1 MLTHFSGDVSFLLP
15 DGAVELAHCDARFVR
30 ERWQG
35 TVHLRSFSRG
45 LERGDV
51 CRLVGDKLGNLRV
64 VIIDQVASKRFEF
77 VALVKPDP
85 FEAL

>member
-1 MLTHFSGDVSFLLP
+1 MTHFSGDVSFLLP
-15 DGAVELAHCDARFVR
+15 DGAVELAQCDARFVR
-30 ERWQG
+30 ARWQG

-51 CRLVGDKLGNLRV
+51 CRLAADELGNLRV
-64 VIIDQVASKRFEF
+64 VIIDQVASKQFQF